1 MNKIKF
7 FVLTAL
13 TVMGLAFVSC
23 GGKESGASKKDI
35 TFEGKYGTIE
45 FTGDTVTMN
54 IDGAIDKGTYTGN
67 PSKDGTVTITIK
79 EESKD
84 GGESFYDYNEV
95 YKVEV
100 ENEVLTLELDH
111 YPFNF
116 SVVK

>member
-7 FVLTAL
+7 FILTAL

-23 GGKESGASKKDI
+23 GGKKDI

-54 IDGAIDKGTYTGN
+54 IDGAIGKGTYTGN

-79 EESKD
+79 EMSND
-84 GGESFYDYNEV
+84 GGESFRDRIEV
-95 YKVEV
+95 YKAEV
-100 ENEVLTLELDH
+100 EKEVLTLEIDN
-111 YPFNF
+111 YPVNF